1 MAQVDGGYSSG
12 NWGEPAAWGCSVYY
26 PVISNAGWGLGAW
39 GYDVWGLGNGGLIT
53 ASDTTGYL
61 TAFEGTVS
69 ETVNASE
76 EVSRPNQNIS
86 ISVSETANISDT
98 TFGNIA
104 APVLAT
110 VLETVNAA
118 DEVSGN
124 ITISMTSYVSE
135 TANIADTEIANT
147 TFVVTVQ
154 ETVNAESILSTL
166 GIFVVNVNE
175 TSNTVDQFLPN
186 GVYSLRVNETITAQ
200 DIVSRRGLWELI
212 DTGTTEDWVLI
223 NTY

>member
-39 GYDVWGLGNGGLIT
+39 GYDVWGLGNGGLIS

>member
-1 MAQVDGGYSSG
+1 VAQVDGGYSSG

-39 GYDVWGLGNGGLIT
+39 GYDVWGLGNGGLIS

>member
-26 PVISNAGWGLGAW
+26 PVISNAGWGLGTW
-39 GYDVWGLGNGGLIT
+39 GYDVWGLGNGGLVS

-69 ETVNASE
+69 ETVTAADS
-76 EVSRPNQNIS
+76 VSRPSEN
-86 ISVSETANISDT
+86 ISVSVIETV
-98 TFGNIA
+98 NIA
-104 APVLAT
+104 DESSGNVVVPVIS
-110 VLETVNAA
+110 VVSETVNAA
-118 DEVSGN
+118 DETSGN
-124 ITISMTSYVSE
+124 ITTSVTSYINE
-135 TANIADTEIANT
+135 AANTADTTSANA

-154 ETVNAESILSTL
+154 ETANADSIVSTL

-175 TSNTVDQFLPN
+175 TSNATDLIFPN
-186 GVYSLRVNETITAQ
+186 GVYAQRVNETVTAQ
-200 DIVSRRGLWELI
+200 DIVNRRLLWEPI
-212 DTGTTEDWVLI
+212 NTGTTEDWVLI

>member
-39 GYDVWGLGNGGLIT
+39 GSAVWGLGDGGLVS
-53 ASDTTGYL
+53 ASDTVGYL

-69 ETVNASE
+69 ETVNVTDS
-76 EVSRPNQNIS
+76 VSRPSENIS
-86 ISVSETANISDT
+86 VSVIEAVNIADESSANVAIPVISSVSETAN
-98 TFGNIA
+98 
-104 APVLAT
+104 
-110 VLETVNAA
+110 AA
-118 DEVSGN
+118 DETSGN
-124 ITISMTSYVSE
+124 ITTSVISFVSE
-135 TANIADTEIANT
+135 SSNIADTTSANAN
-147 TFVVTVQ
+147 FVVTVQ
-154 ETVNAESILSTL
+154 ETVNAESIVSTL
-166 GIFVVNVNE
+166 GIFIVNVNE

-186 GVYSLRVNETITAQ
+186 GVYAQAVNETITAQ

>member
-26 PVISNAGWGLGAW
+26 PVISNAGGGLGAW
-39 GYDVWGLGNGGLIT
+39 GYDVWGLGNGGLVT

-69 ETVNASE
+69 ETVIASE

-86 ISVSETANISDT
+86 ISVSETV
-98 TFGNIA
+98 NIA
-104 APVLAT
+104 DEVSGNVAAPMLGT
-110 VLETVNAA
+110 VSETVNAA
-118 DEVSGN
+118 DETSGN
-124 ITISMTSYVSE
+124 ITVSVTSFINE
-135 TANIADTEIANT
+135 AANIADTTGANA

-154 ETVNAESILSTL
+154 ETVNAESILNTL
-166 GIFVVNVNE
+166 GIFVVNINE
-175 TSNTVDQFLPN
+175 TSNATDLIFPN
-186 GVYSLRVNETITAQ
+186 GVFALGVNESVTAQ
-200 DIVSRRGLWELI
+200 DIVNRRSLWEPI
-212 DTGTTEDWVLI
+212 DTGITEDWVLI

>member
-1 MAQVDGGYSSG
+1 VAQVDGGYSSG

-39 GYDVWGLGNGGLIT
+39 GYDVWGLGNGGLVT

-61 TAFEGTVS
+61 TAFEGAVS

-86 ISVSETANISDT
+86 ISVSETANIADT
-98 TFGNIA
+98 TFSNVA
-104 APVLAT
+104 VPVISS
-110 VLETVNAA
+110 VSETVNAA
-118 DEVSGN
+118 DETSGN
-124 ITISMTSYVSE
+124 VTVSMTSYISE
-135 TANIADTEIANT
+135 TANIADTTGANAN
-147 TFVVTVQ
+147 FVVTVQ
-154 ETVNAESILSTL
+154 ETVNAESIVSTL

-186 GVYSLRVNETITAQ
+186 GIYFHAVTETVTAQ
-200 DIVSRRGLWELI
+200 DSVNRRRLWELI
-212 DTGTTEDWVLI
+212 DTGTTEDWSLI